1 MVIWQLR
8 RAEGGEEESRPQ
20 RPRLTE
26 ATALRGPIFRFKFLS
41 TFYYGHQGTTIDQ
54 FVGDN
59 FFQMK
64 AMNKCNK

>member
-8 RAEGGEEESRPQ
+8 RVEGGEEKSRPHWS
-20 RPRLTE
+20 RLTE
-26 ATALRGPIFRFKFLS
+26 AALCGPLFRFKFLS